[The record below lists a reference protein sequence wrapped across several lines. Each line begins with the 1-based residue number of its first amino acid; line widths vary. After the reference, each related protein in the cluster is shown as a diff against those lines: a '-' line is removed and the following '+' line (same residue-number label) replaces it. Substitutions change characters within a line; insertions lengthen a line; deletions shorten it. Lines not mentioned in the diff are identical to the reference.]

1 VSQSVVT
8 FGFGTPGSIADVV
21 RFGFGGASGA
31 CWATD
36 DFSGTLANWTE
47 HPNFTT
53 GDFAISSAGRLRQ
66 STAGTV
72 VLYHNTAAPSADY
85 TVSATF
91 HALSLGA
98 SDIFGLVARVNTS
111 ASTFY
116 RAEYLHG
123 TGWRIAKTVAGSFG
137 SIASYTATM
146 STGVDY
152 DVDFI
157 LSGSSLSLAID
168 GAVVC
173 NGTDTD
179 ITAAGYAGFRA
190 GIGST
195 LGDSLGIQADNFS
208 ACPNGGAPP
217 STFAVYYMVNAGSLL
232 GSGVL

>member
-1 VSQSVVT
+1 MYATRYYPARYFAPRYWPKV
-8 FGFGTPGSIADVV
+8 
-21 RFGFGGASGA
+21 GASGA

-123 TGWRIAKTVAGSFG
+123 TGWRITKTVAGSFG